1 MRSVIHIIAGIFVIS
16 AFAQCG
22 NAKKTLSARPEALQ
36 LGDVVS
42 EPWRTEGSAA
52 AGTNL
57 FIPVISGSDIFL
69 DSVYYRGR
77 RAKLEKVQRGNY
89 LVYIGRFE
97 NRPKPDI
104 VMHADPRKE
113 VGNRPPEFRKPL
125 PFELEEDEAVVSFKE
140 RDVVKYFRIARVKE
154 GAPVVNPRKE

>member
-1 MRSVIHIIAGIFVIS
+1 MRAVIRILAGIVVIS
-16 AFAQCG
+16 AFVQCA
-22 NAKKTLSARPEALQ
+22 NSQKVLSAQPEVLR

-42 EPWRTEGSAA
+42 ENWRTEGSPLS
-52 AGTNL
+52 GTNI
-57 FIPVISGSDIFL
+57 FIPVTSGSDILL

-77 RAKLEKVQRGNY
+77 GAKLEKVQRGSY

-97 NRPKPDI
+97 NRPKTDI
-104 VMHADPRKE
+104 IMHADPRKE
-113 VGNRPPEFRKPL
+113 VGNQPPEFRKAI

-140 RDVVKYFRIARVKE
+140 GNAVKYFRIARVKE